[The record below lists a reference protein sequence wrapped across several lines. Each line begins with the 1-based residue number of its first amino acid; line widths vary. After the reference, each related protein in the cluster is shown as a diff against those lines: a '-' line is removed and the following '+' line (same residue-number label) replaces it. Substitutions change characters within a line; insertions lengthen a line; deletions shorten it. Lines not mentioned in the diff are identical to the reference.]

1 MAKLGAIAAIATG
14 AALMYALDPA
24 QGRRRR
30 ARIRDASRHW
40 IRAGTRRFE
49 KKIEDAGNRIHGASV
64 RFRTP
69 PRPADDDVLESRVR
83 ALIGHVSS
91 RPHAMQVKAQDGV
104 VELSGPIR
112 ADEAEQVLVRVRHVP
127 GVVRVLD
134 RLDRS
139 AA

>member
-14 AALMYALDPA
+14 AALMYALDPV

-40 IRAGTRRFE
+40 IRIGARTFE
-49 KKIEDAGNRIHGASV
+49 KKIDDASNRVHGLSV

-69 PRPADDDVLESRVR
+69 PRPADDDVLVSRVR
-83 ALIGHVSS
+83 ALLGHVSS

-112 ADEAEQVLVRVRHVP
+112 AGEADHLLVRVRRVP

-134 RLDRS
+134 RMERS